1 MKKLGLKPKVKRGR
15 LVWPGEARCGDH
27 RRGQHPAETILCGD
41 AFCLEVSLGGWVLK
55 PMKVVPTAQPFP
67 LLRRN
72 GLRKL
77 GLEPKV
83 KGRLGLPGL
92 LEPMEV
98 ELTAQLFPLLE
109 RNGVQELV

>member
-1 MKKLGLKPKVKRGR
+1 M
-15 LVWPGEARCGDH
+15 
-27 RRGQHPAETILCGD
+27 
-41 AFCLEVSLGGWVLK
+41 GGWVLK

-67 LLRRN
+67 LLGRN
-72 GLRKL
+72 GLKKL

-83 KGRLGLPGL
+83 KRRLGLPGL
-92 LEPMEV
+92 LEPMKV